1 MTDEV
6 SSELAIFD
14 ETGKITPT
22 LAAILNQMNL
32 KQLFSLEPRTAITAR
47 DSLVC
52 SSCSS
57 IIDSVVK
64 YIRNHSRE
72 EVFDLITSLC
82 VQIVSYNE
90 EVCTGLIGLN
100 MVSGFL

>member
-1 MTDEV
+1 MAAEV

-14 ETGKITPT
+14 ETGKITPR
-22 LAAILNQMNL
+22 LAAILNQMPL
-32 KQLFSLEPRTAITAR
+32 QQLFSMKTKTAITAR

-52 SSCSS
+52 SACNSAL
-57 IIDSVVK
+57 DAVMG

-72 EVFDLITSLC
+72 DIFNLITTLC

-100 MVSGFL
+100 MVRGFL